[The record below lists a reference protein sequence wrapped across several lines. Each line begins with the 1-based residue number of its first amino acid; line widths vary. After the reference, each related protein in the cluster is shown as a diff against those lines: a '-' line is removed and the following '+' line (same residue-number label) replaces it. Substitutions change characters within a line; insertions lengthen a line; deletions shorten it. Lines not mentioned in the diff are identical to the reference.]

1 MSEVK
6 IAFFDIDGTMIDI
19 HTKRMTEK
27 MKYTLAAL
35 RQNGIKVCVATG
47 RSVLTLP
54 KFDEGVEFDAHL
66 TYNGSYCYCGD
77 EVIFSNP
84 IPGTDVKKIID
95 NAASIGRPV
104 SIASL
109 TRLTANGSDK
119 DLRDY
124 YAISKLNVD
133 VDDDFEEV
141 ASGDVYQVMMGLN
154 PDEHAAILKGVEN
167 AKIVGWWDRAVDVIP
182 KNGGKGIG
190 IRKILEYYNFSRE
203 EAIAFGDGA
212 NDIEMLEAV
221 GCGIVMENGTEETKR
236 IADEICGRCD
246 EDGIYHY
253 CVKHGL
259 IDEMQM

>member
-1 MSEVK
+1 MSDVK

-19 HTKRMTEK
+19 HTKKMTDR
-27 MKYTLAAL
+27 MKYTLSAL
-35 RQNGIKVCVATG
+35 RENGIKVCVATG

-54 KFDEGVEFDAHL
+54 KFDEGVEFDAFL
-66 TYNGSYCYCGD
+66 TYNGSYCYCGSD
-77 EVIFSNP
+77 VIYSNP
-84 IPGTDVKKIID
+84 IPKGDVKKIIA
-95 NAASIGRPV
+95 NASGIGRPV

-133 VDDDFEEV
+133 VDDDFYEV
-141 ASGDVYQVMMGLN
+141 AAGDVYQVMMGLQ
-154 PDEHAAILKGVEN
+154 PDEHEAILRDVDG

-182 KNGGKGIG
+182 KDGGKGMG
-190 IRKILEYYNFSRE
+190 IRKILEYFNFSRE

-221 GCGIVMENGTEETKR
+221 GCGIVMENGTDETKE

-253 CVKHGL
+253 CVERGL
-259 IDEMQM
+259 IQAR